1 MYNDDDVFINVH
13 TGSRAPYSEWVED
26 YQDAVLK
33 GFDKELWPK
42 SLPDCIND
50 GDLIQWDGTMI
61 LRTGREFNEK
71 VHIYTR
77 SKNK

>member
-42 SLPDCIND
+42 PLPDCIND
-50 GDLIQWDGTMI
+50 GDLIHVEWNDDAQVWEQV
-61 LRTGREFNEK
+61 R
-71 VHIYTR
+71 
-77 SKNK
+77 